1 MENKAY
7 NLMNNNDVHI
17 IDYWI
22 ENFEKQFKVEIN
34 GWLDDKI
41 KDAGYNE
48 YSLIDL
54 NTAYKYIKNTEMK
67 YNKKHYKN
75 FNEVFEKN
83 KDKIKDDLKLYN
95 KWCVLYNNY

>member
-1 MENKAY
+1 MENKAH
-7 NLMNNNDVHI
+7 NLINNNDVHI

-41 KDAGYNE
+41 KDDGYNE

-67 YNKKHYKN
+67 YNKKHYRVDYYRIYFTNFLSIKN
-75 FNEVFEKN
+75 FT
-83 KDKIKDDLKLYN
+83 IQYHYYCL
-95 KWCVLYNNY
+95 